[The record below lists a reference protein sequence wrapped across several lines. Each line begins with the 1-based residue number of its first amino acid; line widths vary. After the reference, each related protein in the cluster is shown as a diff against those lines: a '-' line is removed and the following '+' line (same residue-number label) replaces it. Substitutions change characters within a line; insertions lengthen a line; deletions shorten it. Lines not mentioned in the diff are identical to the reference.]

1 LKSNALLS
9 RLSLAGLE
17 LGVGVGL
24 GVFGGMY
31 LDRKLDTG
39 PWLMLAGMVL
49 GVASGFYNLYRLAVA
64 SEEESGNPPGEN
76 ERE

>member
-1 LKSNALLS
+1 MKSNALLS

-31 LDRKLDTG
+31 LDRKLDTS
-39 PWLMLAGMVL
+39 PWLMLAGLIL
-49 GVASGFYNLYRLAVA
+49 GVASGFYNLYRLAMA
-64 SEEESGNPPGEN
+64 SEEDSGNPPGEN
-76 ERE
+76 GSE